1 MNCAHPKNIQKRL
14 FEANE
19 KFFPCF
25 QFWQKWIRFAVVYF
39 RNILTP
45 STEGHSRQLPSRQ
58 LVLIGNRS
66 LIWLQLPL
74 SGKCSRT
81 LWLEWLVS
89 IHIRH
94 ILDKCFLE
102 LSKSGQFIKTW
113 PPMMRSWLRGHRCI
127 PGINIFIKPYGFL
140 MQVITWTF
148 PWETQLSDSV
158 LYL

>member
-1 MNCAHPKNIQKRL
+1 MTCAHPKNIQKRQ

-25 QFWQKWIRFAVVYF
+25 QFWQKWIRFAFVYF

-45 STEGHSRQLPSRQ
+45 SIEGYFWQLPSRL
-58 LVLIGNRS
+58 LVLIGTRS

-74 SGKCSRT
+74 SGNFWRT

-94 ILDKCFLE
+94 RLDKCFLE
-102 LSKSGQFIKTW
+102 LSNYWQFIKTG
-113 PPMMRSWLRGHRCI
+113 PPMMRSWLRRSRMHPRDQYFFKPLWI
-127 PGINIFIKPYGFL
+127 PDASNHMDPSL
-140 MQVITWTF
+140 RNTA
-148 PWETQLSDSV
+148 
-158 LYL
+158 